1 MARHIDECRKHGI
14 FFSFTCDPL
23 IMETRCLTLRAI
35 YHCVENGIPVWLL
48 TKDAT
53 FSYDPDWM
61 SAVCEEFTPEQ
72 KAMTHFGFTLTGR
85 DDMEPGASTNDGRIL
100 AMSRVKQAGFKTWAS
115 IEPVIDWDSADKV
128 VIGSLD
134 YCDHYKIGLRSG
146 VKRDY
151 YNPQE
156 STERIFRLV
165 YTITS
170 NDRTVYAD
178 FLEPGSLNLSLGMD
192 YDMDWMNHKLKGT
205 IHLAPI
211 AYNLKYTRNL
221 DLSTRLGIKEGRH
234 ALHDYGSLFTADL
247 TWEFND
253 MLKWKTRMYGYTTY
267 KNAVFEWENTFV
279 FQLNKWLAAQLFVY
293 PRFDDNV
300 SRDDKHGYWQFKE
313 FASIG
318 FNYSF

>member
-1 MARHIDECRKHGI
+1 MINGKVIYTPKGAALEYGRVGANFYTGCPHNCEYCYLKRGIIGKALGGTEVNLKKTLKDPDTAFAIFEREVARHIDECRKHGI

-61 SAVCEEFTPEQ
+61 SAVSEEFTPEQ

-170 NDRTVYAD
+170 NDRTVYLKESVRRMLRETCSDEVYQALLRETVSMD
-178 FLEPGSLNLSLGMD
+178 LN
-192 YDMDWMNHKLKGT
+192 
-205 IHLAPI
+205 PI
-211 AYNLKYTRNL
+211 
-221 DLSTRLGIKEGRH
+221 
-234 ALHDYGSLFTADL
+234 
-247 TWEFND
+247 
-253 MLKWKTRMYGYTTY
+253 
-267 KNAVFEWENTFV
+267 KNS
-279 FQLNKWLAAQLFVY
+279 QQ
-293 PRFDDNV
+293 R
-300 SRDDKHGYWQFKE
+300 
-313 FASIG
+313 
-318 FNYSF
+318 

>member
-1 MARHIDECRKHGI
+1 MINGKIIYTPKGAALEYGRVGANFYTGCPHNCEYCYLKRGIIGKALGGTEVNLKKTLKDPDTAFSIFEREVARHIDECRKHGI

-170 NDRTVYAD
+170 NDRTVYLKESVRRMLRDTCSDEMYQA
-178 FLEPGSLNLSLGMD
+178 LLRETVSMD
-192 YDMDWMNHKLKGT
+192 LK
-205 IHLAPI
+205 PI
-211 AYNLKYTRNL
+211 
-221 DLSTRLGIKEGRH
+221 
-234 ALHDYGSLFTADL
+234 
-247 TWEFND
+247 
-253 MLKWKTRMYGYTTY
+253 
-267 KNAVFEWENTFV
+267 KNSEE
-279 FQLNKWLAAQLFVY
+279 
-293 PRFDDNV
+293 
-300 SRDDKHGYWQFKE
+300 
-313 FASIG
+313 I
-318 FNYSF
+318 

>member
-1 MARHIDECRKHGI
+1 MINGKVIYTPKGAALEYGRVGANFYTGCPHNCEYCYLKRGIIGKALGGTEVNLKKTLKDPDTAFAIFEREVARHIDECRKHGI

-146 VKRDY
+146 VKKDY

-170 NDRTVYAD
+170 NDRTVYLKESVRRMLRETCSDEVYQA
-178 FLEPGSLNLSLGMD
+178 LLRETVSMD
-192 YDMDWMNHKLKGT
+192 MN
-205 IHLAPI
+205 PI
-211 AYNLKYTRNL
+211 
-221 DLSTRLGIKEGRH
+221 
-234 ALHDYGSLFTADL
+234 
-247 TWEFND
+247 
-253 MLKWKTRMYGYTTY
+253 
-267 KNAVFEWENTFV
+267 KNSEE
-279 FQLNKWLAAQLFVY
+279 
-293 PRFDDNV
+293 
-300 SRDDKHGYWQFKE
+300 
-313 FASIG
+313 I
-318 FNYSF
+318 

>member
-1 MARHIDECRKHGI
+1 MINGKVIYTPKGAALEYGRVGANFYTGCPHNCEYCYLKRGIIGKALGGTEVNLKKTLKDPDTAFAIFEREVARHIDECRKHGI

-61 SAVCEEFTPEQ
+61 SAVCEDFTPEQ

-170 NDRTVYAD
+170 NDRTVYLKESVRRMLRETCSDEVYQA
-178 FLEPGSLNLSLGMD
+178 LLRETVSMD
-192 YDMDWMNHKLKGT
+192 LK
-205 IHLAPI
+205 
-211 AYNLKYTRNL
+211 NEKK
-221 DLSTRLGIKEGRH
+221 KE
-234 ALHDYGSLFTADL
+234 
-247 TWEFND
+247 
-253 MLKWKTRMYGYTTY
+253 
-267 KNAVFEWENTFV
+267 
-279 FQLNKWLAAQLFVY
+279 
-293 PRFDDNV
+293 
-300 SRDDKHGYWQFKE
+300 
-313 FASIG
+313 I
-318 FNYSF
+318 

>member
-1 MARHIDECRKHGI
+1 MINGKVIYTPKGAALEYGRVGANFYTGCPHNCEYCYLKRGIIGKALGGTEVNLKKTLKDPDTAFAIFEREVARHIDECRKHGI

-146 VKRDY
+146 VKKDY

-170 NDRTVYAD
+170 NDRTVYLKESVRRMLRETCSDEVYQALLRETVSMD
-178 FLEPGSLNLSLGMD
+178 LNPE
-192 YDMDWMNHKLKGT
+192 T
-205 IHLAPI
+205 
-211 AYNLKYTRNL
+211 
-221 DLSTRLGIKEGRH
+221 
-234 ALHDYGSLFTADL
+234 
-247 TWEFND
+247 
-253 MLKWKTRMYGYTTY
+253 
-267 KNAVFEWENTFV
+267 
-279 FQLNKWLAAQLFVY
+279 
-293 PRFDDNV
+293 
-300 SRDDKHGYWQFKE
+300 
-313 FASIG
+313 
-318 FNYSF
+318 

>member
-1 MARHIDECRKHGI
+1 MINGKVIYTPKGAALEYGRVGANFYTGCPHNCEYCYLKRGIIGKALGGTEVNLKKTLKDPDTAFAIFEREVARHIDECRKHGI

-170 NDRTVYAD
+170 NDRTVYLKESVRRMLRETCSDEMYQALLRETVSMD
-178 FLEPGSLNLSLGMD
+178 LNSQQ
-192 YDMDWMNHKLKGT
+192 
-205 IHLAPI
+205 
-211 AYNLKYTRNL
+211 R
-221 DLSTRLGIKEGRH
+221 
-234 ALHDYGSLFTADL
+234 
-247 TWEFND
+247 
-253 MLKWKTRMYGYTTY
+253 
-267 KNAVFEWENTFV
+267 
-279 FQLNKWLAAQLFVY
+279 
-293 PRFDDNV
+293 
-300 SRDDKHGYWQFKE
+300 
-313 FASIG
+313 
-318 FNYSF
+318 

>member
-1 MARHIDECRKHGI
+1 MINGKVIYTPKGAALEYGRVGANFYTGCPHNCEYCYLKRGIIGKALGGTEVNLKKTLKDPDTAFAIFEREVARHIDECRKHGI

-170 NDRTVYAD
+170 NDRTVYLKESVRRMLRETCSDEVYQALLRETVSMD
-178 FLEPGSLNLSLGMD
+178 LN
-192 YDMDWMNHKLKGT
+192 
-205 IHLAPI
+205 P
-211 AYNLKYTRNL
+211 
-221 DLSTRLGIKEGRH
+221 
-234 ALHDYGSLFTADL
+234 
-247 TWEFND
+247 
-253 MLKWKTRMYGYTTY
+253 
-267 KNAVFEWENTFV
+267 ENS
-279 FQLNKWLAAQLFVY
+279 QQ
-293 PRFDDNV
+293 R
-300 SRDDKHGYWQFKE
+300 
-313 FASIG
+313 
-318 FNYSF
+318 

>member
-1 MARHIDECRKHGI
+1 MINGKVIYTPKGAALEYGRVGANFYTGCPHNCEYCYLKRGIIGKALGGTEVNLKKTLKDPDTAFSIFEREVARHIDECRKHGI

-61 SAVCEEFTPEQ
+61 SAVCEDFTPEQ

-170 NDRTVYAD
+170 NDRTVYLKESVRRMLRDTCSDEMYQA
-178 FLEPGSLNLSLGMD
+178 LLRETVSMD
-192 YDMDWMNHKLKGT
+192 LK
-205 IHLAPI
+205 PI
-211 AYNLKYTRNL
+211 
-221 DLSTRLGIKEGRH
+221 
-234 ALHDYGSLFTADL
+234 
-247 TWEFND
+247 
-253 MLKWKTRMYGYTTY
+253 
-267 KNAVFEWENTFV
+267 KNSEE
-279 FQLNKWLAAQLFVY
+279 
-293 PRFDDNV
+293 
-300 SRDDKHGYWQFKE
+300 
-313 FASIG
+313 I
-318 FNYSF
+318 

>member
-1 MARHIDECRKHGI
+1 MINGKVIYTPKGAALEYGRVGANFYTGCPHNCEYCYLKRGIIGKALGGTEVNLKKTLKDPETAFSIFEREVARHIDECRKHGI

-146 VKRDY
+146 VKKDY

-170 NDRTVYAD
+170 NDRTVYLKESVRRMLRETCSDEMYQALLRETVSMD
-178 FLEPGSLNLSLGMD
+178 LN
-192 YDMDWMNHKLKGT
+192 
-205 IHLAPI
+205 IQQ
-211 AYNLKYTRNL
+211 R
-221 DLSTRLGIKEGRH
+221 
-234 ALHDYGSLFTADL
+234 
-247 TWEFND
+247 
-253 MLKWKTRMYGYTTY
+253 
-267 KNAVFEWENTFV
+267 
-279 FQLNKWLAAQLFVY
+279 
-293 PRFDDNV
+293 
-300 SRDDKHGYWQFKE
+300 
-313 FASIG
+313 
-318 FNYSF
+318 

>member
-1 MARHIDECRKHGI
+1 MINGKVIYTPKGAALEYGRVGANFYTGCPHNCEYCYLKRGIIGKALGGTEVNLKKTLKDPDTAFAIFEREVARHIDECRKHGI

-170 NDRTVYAD
+170 NDRTVYLKESVRRMLRETCSDEVYQALLRETVSMD
-178 FLEPGSLNLSLGMD
+178 LN
-192 YDMDWMNHKLKGT
+192 
-205 IHLAPI
+205 PI
-211 AYNLKYTRNL
+211 
-221 DLSTRLGIKEGRH
+221 
-234 ALHDYGSLFTADL
+234 
-247 TWEFND
+247 
-253 MLKWKTRMYGYTTY
+253 
-267 KNAVFEWENTFV
+267 KNSEE
-279 FQLNKWLAAQLFVY
+279 
-293 PRFDDNV
+293 
-300 SRDDKHGYWQFKE
+300 
-313 FASIG
+313 I
-318 FNYSF
+318 

>member
-1 MARHIDECRKHGI
+1 MINGKVIYTPKGAALEYGRVGANFYTGCPHNCEYCYLKRGIIGKALGGTEVNLKKTLKDPDTAFAIFEREVARHIDECRKHGI

-61 SAVCEEFTPEQ
+61 SAVCEDFTPEQ

-170 NDRTVYAD
+170 NDRTVYLKESVRRMLRETCSDEVYQALLRETVSMD
-178 FLEPGSLNLSLGMD
+178 LN
-192 YDMDWMNHKLKGT
+192 
-205 IHLAPI
+205 PI
-211 AYNLKYTRNL
+211 
-221 DLSTRLGIKEGRH
+221 
-234 ALHDYGSLFTADL
+234 
-247 TWEFND
+247 
-253 MLKWKTRMYGYTTY
+253 
-267 KNAVFEWENTFV
+267 KNSE
-279 FQLNKWLAAQLFVY
+279 
-293 PRFDDNV
+293 
-300 SRDDKHGYWQFKE
+300 
-313 FASIG
+313 I
-318 FNYSF
+318 

>member
-1 MARHIDECRKHGI
+1 MINGKVIYTPKGAALEYGRVGANFYTGCPHNCEYCYLKRGIIGKALGGTEVNLKKTLKDPDTAFVIFEREVARHIDECRKHGI

-115 IEPVIDWDSADKV
+115 IEPVLDWDSADKV

-170 NDRTVYAD
+170 NDRTVYLKESVRRMLRETCSDEMYQALLRETVSMD
-178 FLEPGSLNLSLGMD
+178 LN
-192 YDMDWMNHKLKGT
+192 
-205 IHLAPI
+205 PI
-211 AYNLKYTRNL
+211 
-221 DLSTRLGIKEGRH
+221 
-234 ALHDYGSLFTADL
+234 
-247 TWEFND
+247 
-253 MLKWKTRMYGYTTY
+253 
-267 KNAVFEWENTFV
+267 KNS
-279 FQLNKWLAAQLFVY
+279 QQ
-293 PRFDDNV
+293 R
-300 SRDDKHGYWQFKE
+300 
-313 FASIG
+313 
-318 FNYSF
+318 

>member
-1 MARHIDECRKHGI
+1 MINGKVIYTPKGAALEYGRVGANFYTGCPHNCEYCYLKRGIIGKALGGTEVNLKKTLKDPDTAFVIFEREVARHIDECRKHGI

-61 SAVCEEFTPEQ
+61 SAVSEEFTPEQ

-146 VKRDY
+146 VKKDY

-170 NDRTVYAD
+170 NDRTVYLKESVRRMLRETCSDEVYQALLRETVSMD
-178 FLEPGSLNLSLGMD
+178 LN
-192 YDMDWMNHKLKGT
+192 
-205 IHLAPI
+205 PI
-211 AYNLKYTRNL
+211 
-221 DLSTRLGIKEGRH
+221 
-234 ALHDYGSLFTADL
+234 
-247 TWEFND
+247 
-253 MLKWKTRMYGYTTY
+253 
-267 KNAVFEWENTFV
+267 KNS
-279 FQLNKWLAAQLFVY
+279 QQ
-293 PRFDDNV
+293 R
-300 SRDDKHGYWQFKE
+300 
-313 FASIG
+313 
-318 FNYSF
+318 

>member
-1 MARHIDECRKHGI
+1 MINGKVIYTPKGAALEYGRVGANFYTGCPHNCEYCYLKRGIIGKALGGTEVNLKKTLKDPDTAFAIFEREVARHIDECRKHGI

-170 NDRTVYAD
+170 NDRTVYLKESVRRMLRETCSDEVYQALLRETVSMD
-178 FLEPGSLNLSLGMD
+178 LN
-192 YDMDWMNHKLKGT
+192 NE
-205 IHLAPI
+205 
-211 AYNLKYTRNL
+211 
-221 DLSTRLGIKEGRH
+221 KE
-234 ALHDYGSLFTADL
+234 
-247 TWEFND
+247 
-253 MLKWKTRMYGYTTY
+253 
-267 KNAVFEWENTFV
+267 
-279 FQLNKWLAAQLFVY
+279 
-293 PRFDDNV
+293 
-300 SRDDKHGYWQFKE
+300 KE
-313 FASIG
+313 I
-318 FNYSF
+318 